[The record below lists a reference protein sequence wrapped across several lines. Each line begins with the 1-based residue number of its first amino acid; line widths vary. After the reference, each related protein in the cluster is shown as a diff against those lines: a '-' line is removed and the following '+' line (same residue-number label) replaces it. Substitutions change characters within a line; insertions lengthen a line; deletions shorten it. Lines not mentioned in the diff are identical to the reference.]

1 MEKIAVLAPMPSASD
16 RMATSANAGLRSRIR
31 MLYLMSCTIC
41 STQRVPARVAAGLG
55 DLHVTTEGQ
64 SRATARLAFRHSA
77 AHELG
82 DLALD
87 VVAELAVEL
96 GVEAVAAEQATPP
109 GHGTS
114 PSGAAMIRPTA
125 SDSRRQLASSLSIAC
140 RPLRVS
146 R

>member
-1 MEKIAVLAPMPSASD
+1 MEKMAVLAPMPRASD

-31 MLYLMSCTIC
+31 MLYLLDPA
-41 STQRVPARVAAGLG
+41 RAARVAAGLG

-64 SRATARLAFRHSA
+64 PRATTGLAFRHSA
-77 AHELG
+77 ADEFG

-96 GVEAVAAEQATPP
+96 GVEAVTAEQAAQP